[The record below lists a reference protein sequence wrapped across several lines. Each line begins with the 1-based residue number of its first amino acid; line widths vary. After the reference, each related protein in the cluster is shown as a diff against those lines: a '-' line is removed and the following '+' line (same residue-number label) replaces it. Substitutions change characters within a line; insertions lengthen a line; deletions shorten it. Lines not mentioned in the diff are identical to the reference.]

1 MPAEK
6 ALAVQEAAP
15 QCGTHDAEERTEPL
29 GWARPGI
36 VQQDALA
43 RVGTSNFVSTLATL
57 TEQQASCSGQL
68 TAFQTAGCSHL
79 ALYAEG
85 TCAAG

>member
-1 MPAEK
+1 MPARK

-15 QCGTHDAEERTEPL
+15 QCGTHDAEERTKPL

-43 RVGTSNFVSTLATL
+43 RIGTSNCLSTLATS

-68 TAFQTAGCSHL
+68 TAFHTAGYSHL
-79 ALYAEG
+79 AMCAEG
-85 TCAAG
+85 KCAAG